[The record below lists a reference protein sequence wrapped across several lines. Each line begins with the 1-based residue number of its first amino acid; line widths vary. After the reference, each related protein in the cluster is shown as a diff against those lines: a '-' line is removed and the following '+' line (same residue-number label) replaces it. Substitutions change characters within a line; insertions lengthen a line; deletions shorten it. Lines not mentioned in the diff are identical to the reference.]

1 MKRMDFDLFRLE
13 DRVLFEAAAVAEIVD
28 AAEAA
33 QDNPNANVSESE
45 KQAQEDRDTLKNAPP
60 ENSAAQT
67 GQNDGKPQG
76 DPSEAADVDAQVEQ
90 LIQGEIPAM
99 DGDAEVTIPEIGDS
113 SSVVGEAEESGNLV
127 DAVIVSS
134 DATISSG
141 KELVVINDTV
151 PDRDAILAELKL
163 NQEVLILEDGTG
175 LAELNK
181 YLDAHEGKYDAIHL
195 VTHGNEGYIFVNSEK
210 IDADNF
216 DSAEWKAVGEH
227 LTDDGDILLY
237 GCNTAETDDGRLL
250 VDKIAEAS
258 GADVAA
264 SVDITG
270 IGGDWELEY
279 ASGTVETS
287 EISVAGFDYRLT
299 DHNVTSNTDSGDNT
313 LRWALEE
320 AQDGDSISFTL
331 GSNNTIMLNST
342 LVIEINRFKLQG
354 VTIDGGNT
362 NGDNV
367 ILDGGNTVT
376 PPMDGSLTYE
386 ANGVQIMAI
395 SGYNIVTLQNLTF
408 QNGAEEH
415 TGGGA
420 IYCSSST
427 LTVSNSIFVG
437 NSSYSGGAIYCINSD
452 LTVINS
458 IFERNS
464 SVTASGAICAI
475 HGVSTVRNSTF
486 VENSAYGSGGAI
498 FLGCDGSG
506 GDLNA
511 MVADS
516 TFIENSSITG
526 SGGAIVFYHYWPL
539 NYTNLTIENSKFE
552 GNSAG
557 GQGGALSITDCSLLS
572 IKESTFKNN
581 SAGGNG
587 GAIYLE
593 YIHKSPDNR
602 IIENSTF
609 SENSADN
616 AGGAIYDFNTDYAFT
631 PLVVN
636 GGIFS
641 KNSALHGMGGAIASV
656 REEGNGSSSR
666 YWDII
671 VNGAVL
677 KENTASRAGAIW
689 ADSRI
694 IINNCS
700 IINNSAKTVGA
711 IELTTSKLWDTAP
724 IIANTTFAENRETE
738 ENSGCVFLSAH
749 TGYVAKLDII
759 NCIILGAQ
767 ENAYDIALSDKAKLI
782 GCSVQV
788 YNSLT
793 GNVSPSVALKDGNKT
808 GVRYQDV
815 FKINADGSL
824 IMNSDGSIPIKNKG
838 LAAGNGVYV
847 WHADSYTRIAYS
859 KSPTGIDKTLIRGN
873 FETDNKIDIDQHG
886 KKREYVTD
894 IGSLIRDEVFS
905 VDITVN
911 NDLYTYNGKSQGSSG
926 YTWVAP
932 IPEFTIDDTEAVYT
946 YTDAED
952 VVSTEAPVNTGEYS
966 VTVSGLKL
974 LYEGQEVSADKYIF
988 NYIPGTVTITP
999 KEITVTADAV
1009 TQVYGDPEKALTYQT
1024 NGLIADDTLSGSLE
1038 RASGKTV
1045 GEYAIMQGTLANSNY
1060 NIHFT
1065 GADYTITK
1073 RDLTITAGDILDHT
1087 YGTAYTL
1094 SYTSNTLGIGDRFTG
1109 NLAIDPNDANKSR
1122 SGNYAVGNHAITI
1135 GSLDIVDESGVDM
1148 SDNYNIHFNEGTL
1161 NIVQAVIEVA
1171 TVEVAD
1177 KVYDGTTSATLES
1190 WSFYN
1195 PVANADALHL
1205 SGTASFGTKH
1215 AGSGKVASV
1224 KDFVLTGADAGNY
1237 ILQSEVEL
1245 TTTATIE
1252 KATLSIV
1259 LDDAAKG
1266 YGSAD
1271 PGFTVKTAVG
1281 LQTGDKITGIDRS
1294 DKGENVGKYAIDQY
1308 AIDDGNGGNNY
1319 TVESFTP
1326 GTLTISS
1333 KVLTIAIDNVEF
1345 TYNGAEQFATSYTAN
1360 GLETGDVITSLTV
1373 EGVTDAGIYSIAA
1386 TAAEIRNNGQDVT
1399 GNYTIS
1405 FVRNTDNVTVKAADV
1420 IVTALDSVATYG
1432 EDYFLKHDGLL
1443 FGDDA
1448 FTGELAVIDGSA
1460 SSSGKLNAGTYTIG
1474 QGTLDA
1480 GRNYNLIFH
1489 TGVLTVN
1496 KAKLSVG
1503 SMNAADRSYDGSEAA
1518 EMTGYTF
1525 DGLLTGD
1532 QVTLTGTGKFADR
1545 HAGTDKAVT
1554 FGDLAISGADSG
1566 NYHLATDHFAT
1577 TADISRAAI
1586 EIRANDA
1593 GKGYG
1598 SSDPALSYT
1607 ILSGK
1612 LYGTDTIDISR
1623 EAGENVG
1630 NYAIDRYEV
1639 NDGNGGGDYEV
1650 VFTPGNFTIGARSAV
1665 ITVGTT
1671 TVGYNGDV
1679 QSATEYTI
1687 DGLESGHS
1695 VYQINLGGA
1704 RNAGTHTVTVESIVI
1719 HDADGNDVTANYGLS
1734 YQAGT
1739 LEIQQAEITVHATAE
1754 TMTYGEQA
1762 NAGYTYNGTLYGS
1775 DEFTGALSIA
1785 GAMNS
1790 QNTLYAAGTAHFE
1803 RGTLGIADGNNG
1815 GNYRITFVGADLTVK
1830 AKEISLST
1838 VEIQDKV
1845 YDGTTDAAVLTA
1857 MVAGMEAGDSLSV
1870 VTDGASASFVSK
1882 NVGTDVEVNADGF
1895 VLAGADRNNYI
1906 LKSDSFKTTADITK
1920 ANLTIYTQNAS
1931 KIYGDNDPGFTF
1943 SADGLKAGDSITDL
1957 GRSNIGTNVGSY
1969 EIDLYTLNDGNNG
1982 NNYNVT
1988 LHTGKLTIT
1997 PKDITVTADAQTK
2010 VYGEADP
2017 ELTYQVS
2024 GLVGNDTLAGSLTRA
2039 VGEDVGA
2046 YEITQGTLA
2055 NSNYNISFI
2064 GANLTITAKSDVVV
2078 KPSGLNFDQYSEAVN
2093 PNFSA
2098 LHPALTGRGLASV
2111 GLFSRLNENVYAMN
2125 HSALHAHLELRNG
2138 LRGSINNETA
2148 SGRAVLPIDHSM
2160 MTIDAPLKNHSGFLF
2175 SRTMVMKPEAL
2186 ANGKEIMIDSS
2197 FAELRHMENTSAE
2210 KTHSSWHFLPESV
2223 KLPRS
2228 FFIDDVPAEELP
2240 DPAYDLRGIRAE
2252 LPRRA
2257 DAFKSELDLLLE
2269 ELVGA

>member
-1 MKRMDFDLFRLE
+1 MNRRDLELFRLE

-33 QDNPNANVSESE
+33 QDNPNANVNEAE
-45 KQAQEDRDTLKNAPP
+45 KQAQDERDALKNVPP
-60 ENSAAQT
+60 ENPADQAEQSEGDAQR
-67 GQNDGKPQG
+67 
-76 DPSEAADVDAQVEQ
+76 DPAEAADVDAQVEQ
-90 LIQGEIPAM
+90 LIQGEIPVT
-99 DGDAEVTIPEIGDS
+99 DGDVDVTIPELGDS
-113 SSVVGEAEESGNLV
+113 SSAVLEAGESGNLV
-127 DAVIVSS
+127 DVLIVPS
-134 DATISSG
+134 DTTISSG

-999 KEITVTADAV
+999 KEITIDPNDPSFQYAIDSKVYDGNTTVTGAELSIVIGGETVALNWTDGQFNSKDVVSVTDATFSGLSCGNDNYILSTDTVTVGAAGKITAKDITVTAD
-1009 TQVYGDPEKALTYQT
+1009 TRTKVYGSADPKLTYQVD
-1024 NGLIADDTLSGSLE
+1024 GLIGNDSLSGELT
-1038 RASGKTV
+1038 RATGEDV
-1045 GEYAIMQGTLANSNY
+1045 GDYAILQGTLANSNY
-1060 NIHFT
+1060 NINFT
-1065 GADYTITK
+1065 GAVLSIIAKEIVIDPTDPNFQYTIDT
-1073 RDLTITAGDILDHT
+1073 
-1087 YGTAYTL
+1087 
-1094 SYTSNTLGIGDRFTG
+1094 
-1109 NLAIDPNDANKSR
+1109 
-1122 SGNYAVGNHAITI
+1122 
-1135 GSLDIVDESGVDM
+1135 
-1148 SDNYNIHFNEGTL
+1148 
-1161 NIVQAVIEVA
+1161 
-1171 TVEVAD
+1171 
-1177 KVYDGTTSATLES
+1177 KVYDGTR
-1190 WSFYN
+1190 N
-1195 PVANADALHL
+1195 M
-1205 SGTASFGTKH
+1205 
-1215 AGSGKVASV
+1215 
-1224 KDFVLTGADAGNY
+1224 TGASITVEIGEETVALTWTGALFDSANVLDVTNATFTGLKSSNGNY
-1237 ILQSEVEL
+1237 ILS
-1245 TTTATIE
+1245 
-1252 KATLSIV
+1252 
-1259 LDDAAKG
+1259 
-1266 YGSAD
+1266 
-1271 PGFTVKTAVG
+1271 
-1281 LQTGDKITGIDRS
+1281 
-1294 DKGENVGKYAIDQY
+1294 
-1308 AIDDGNGGNNY
+1308 
-1319 TVESFTP
+1319 
-1326 GTLTISS
+1326 
-1333 KVLTIAIDNVEF
+1333 
-1345 TYNGAEQFATSYTAN
+1345 
-1360 GLETGDVITSLTV
+1360 
-1373 EGVTDAGIYSIAA
+1373 TD
-1386 TAAEIRNNGQDVT
+1386 
-1399 GNYTIS
+1399 
-1405 FVRNTDNVTVKAADV
+1405 
-1420 IVTALDSVATYG
+1420 
-1432 EDYFLKHDGLL
+1432 
-1443 FGDDA
+1443 
-1448 FTGELAVIDGSA
+1448 
-1460 SSSGKLNAGTYTIG
+1460 
-1474 QGTLDA
+1474 
-1480 GRNYNLIFH
+1480 
-1489 TGVLTVN
+1489 
-1496 KAKLSVG
+1496 
-1503 SMNAADRSYDGSEAA
+1503 
-1518 EMTGYTF
+1518 
-1525 DGLLTGD
+1525 
-1532 QVTLTGTGKFADR
+1532 
-1545 HAGTDKAVT
+1545 
-1554 FGDLAISGADSG
+1554 
-1566 NYHLATDHFAT
+1566 
-1577 TADISRAAI
+1577 
-1586 EIRANDA
+1586 
-1593 GKGYG
+1593 
-1598 SSDPALSYT
+1598 
-1607 ILSGK
+1607 
-1612 LYGTDTIDISR
+1612 
-1623 EAGENVG
+1623 
-1630 NYAIDRYEV
+1630 
-1639 NDGNGGGDYEV
+1639 
-1650 VFTPGNFTIGARSAV
+1650 
-1665 ITVGTT
+1665 
-1671 TVGYNGDV
+1671 
-1679 QSATEYTI
+1679 
-1687 DGLESGHS
+1687 
-1695 VYQINLGGA
+1695 
-1704 RNAGTHTVTVESIVI
+1704 TVTVS
-1719 HDADGNDVTANYGLS
+1719 
-1734 YQAGT
+1734 
-1739 LEIQQAEITVHATAE
+1739 
-1754 TMTYGEQA
+1754 
-1762 NAGYTYNGTLYGS
+1762 
-1775 DEFTGALSIA
+1775 
-1785 GAMNS
+1785 
-1790 QNTLYAAGTAHFE
+1790 AAGKI
-1803 RGTLGIADGNNG
+1803 IA
-1815 GNYRITFVGADLTVK
+1815 
-1830 AKEISLST
+1830 
-1838 VEIQDKV
+1838 
-1845 YDGTTDAAVLTA
+1845 
-1857 MVAGMEAGDSLSV
+1857 
-1870 VTDGASASFVSK
+1870 
-1882 NVGTDVEVNADGF
+1882 
-1895 VLAGADRNNYI
+1895 
-1906 LKSDSFKTTADITK
+1906 
-1920 ANLTIYTQNAS
+1920 
-1931 KIYGDNDPGFTF
+1931 
-1943 SADGLKAGDSITDL
+1943 
-1957 GRSNIGTNVGSY
+1957 
-1969 EIDLYTLNDGNNG
+1969 
-1982 NNYNVT
+1982 
-1988 LHTGKLTIT
+1988 
-1997 PKDITVTADAQTK
+1997 KDITVTADAQTK
-2010 VYGEADP
+2010 VYGSADPELTYQVDGLVGDDTLAGSLEREVGEDVGEYAITQGTLSNSNYNISFTGAVLTITAKEITIDPNDPTFHYAIDSKVYDGNTAVTGAELSVVIGGETIKLNWTDGQFNSKDVVSVTNATFSGLTSTNSNYVLSTDRVTVDATGKITAKDITVTADVQTKVYGEADPELTYQVGGLVGDDTLSGALEREVGEDVGEYAILQGTLANSNYNINFTGATFTITAKEITIDPDDPTFHYVIDSKVYDGTTQVTGAELSVVIGGETIKLNWTDGQFNSKDVVSVTDATFTGLTSANSNYVLAADRVTVDASGKITAKDITVIGDAQTKVYGEADPELTYQVSGLVGEDTLTGSLEREVGEDVGEYAITQGTLANSNYNINFTGATFTITAKEITIDPDDPNFHYAIDSKVYDGNTTVTGAELSVVIGGETVKLNWTDGQFNSKDVVSVTNATFSGLTSTNSNYVLSTGRVTVDASGKILAKDITVAANDQTKIYGEVDPQLTYQVSGLVGNDTLAGSLTRAVGEDVGAYEITQGTLANSNYNISFIGATFTITAKEITIDPNDPNFHYAIDSKVYDGNTTVAGAELSVVIGGETVVLNWTNGQFNSKDVLSVTDATFTGLTSSNGNYVLSTDSVTVDATGKILAKDITVTADAQTKVYGSADP

-2257 DAFKSELDLLLE
+2257 DAFKSELELLLE

>member
-1 MKRMDFDLFRLE
+1 M
-13 DRVLFEAAAVAEIVD
+13 
-28 AAEAA
+28 
-33 QDNPNANVSESE
+33 
-45 KQAQEDRDTLKNAPP
+45 
-60 ENSAAQT
+60 
-67 GQNDGKPQG
+67 
-76 DPSEAADVDAQVEQ
+76 
-90 LIQGEIPAM
+90 
-99 DGDAEVTIPEIGDS
+99 
-113 SSVVGEAEESGNLV
+113 
-127 DAVIVSS
+127 
-134 DATISSG
+134 
-141 KELVVINDTV
+141 
-151 PDRDAILAELKL
+151 
-163 NQEVLILEDGTG
+163 
-175 LAELNK
+175 
-181 YLDAHEGKYDAIHL
+181 
-195 VTHGNEGYIFVNSEK
+195 
-210 IDADNF
+210 
-216 DSAEWKAVGEH
+216 
-227 LTDDGDILLY
+227 
-237 GCNTAETDDGRLL
+237 
-250 VDKIAEAS
+250 
-258 GADVAA
+258 
-264 SVDITG
+264 
-270 IGGDWELEY
+270 
-279 ASGTVETS
+279 
-287 EISVAGFDYRLT
+287 
-299 DHNVTSNTDSGDNT
+299 
-313 LRWALEE
+313 
-320 AQDGDSISFTL
+320 
-331 GSNNTIMLNST
+331 
-342 LVIEINRFKLQG
+342 
-354 VTIDGGNT
+354 
-362 NGDNV
+362 
-367 ILDGGNTVT
+367 
-376 PPMDGSLTYE
+376 
-386 ANGVQIMAI
+386 
-395 SGYNIVTLQNLTF
+395 
-408 QNGAEEH
+408 
-415 TGGGA
+415 
-420 IYCSSST
+420 
-427 LTVSNSIFVG
+427 
-437 NSSYSGGAIYCINSD
+437 
-452 LTVINS
+452 
-458 IFERNS
+458 
-464 SVTASGAICAI
+464 
-475 HGVSTVRNSTF
+475 
-486 VENSAYGSGGAI
+486 
-498 FLGCDGSG
+498 
-506 GDLNA
+506 
-511 MVADS
+511 
-516 TFIENSSITG
+516 
-526 SGGAIVFYHYWPL
+526 
-539 NYTNLTIENSKFE
+539 
-552 GNSAG
+552 
-557 GQGGALSITDCSLLS
+557 
-572 IKESTFKNN
+572 
-581 SAGGNG
+581 
-587 GAIYLE
+587 
-593 YIHKSPDNR
+593 
-602 IIENSTF
+602 
-609 SENSADN
+609 
-616 AGGAIYDFNTDYAFT
+616 
-631 PLVVN
+631 
-636 GGIFS
+636 
-641 KNSALHGMGGAIASV
+641 
-656 REEGNGSSSR
+656 
-666 YWDII
+666 
-671 VNGAVL
+671 
-677 KENTASRAGAIW
+677 
-689 ADSRI
+689 
-694 IINNCS
+694 
-700 IINNSAKTVGA
+700 
-711 IELTTSKLWDTAP
+711 
-724 IIANTTFAENRETE
+724 
-738 ENSGCVFLSAH
+738 
-749 TGYVAKLDII
+749 
-759 NCIILGAQ
+759 
-767 ENAYDIALSDKAKLI
+767 
-782 GCSVQV
+782 
-788 YNSLT
+788 
-793 GNVSPSVALKDGNKT
+793 
-808 GVRYQDV
+808 
-815 FKINADGSL
+815 
-824 IMNSDGSIPIKNKG
+824 
-838 LAAGNGVYV
+838 
-847 WHADSYTRIAYS
+847 
-859 KSPTGIDKTLIRGN
+859 
-873 FETDNKIDIDQHG
+873 
-886 KKREYVTD
+886 
-894 IGSLIRDEVFS
+894 
-905 VDITVN
+905 
-911 NDLYTYNGKSQGSSG
+911 
-926 YTWVAP
+926 
-932 IPEFTIDDTEAVYT
+932 
-946 YTDAED
+946 
-952 VVSTEAPVNTGEYS
+952 
-966 VTVSGLKL
+966 
-974 LYEGQEVSADKYIF
+974 
-988 NYIPGTVTITP
+988 TITP
-999 KEITVTADAV
+999 KDITVTADAV

-1073 RDLTITAGDILDHT
+1073 RDLTITAGDILGHT

-1190 WSFYN
+1190 WSFNN

-1373 EGVTDAGIYSIAA
+1373 EGVKDAGIYSIAA
-1386 TAAEIRNNGQDVT
+1386 TDVEIRNNGQDVT

-1420 IVTALDSVATYG
+1420 IVTAADSAATYG
-1432 EDYFLKHDGLL
+1432 EDYSLIHDGVL
-1443 FGDDA
+1443 FGNDT
-1448 FTGELAVIDGSA
+1448 FTGELAVIDGST

-1474 QGTLDA
+1474 PGTLDA
-1480 GRNYNLIFH
+1480 GNNYNLIFH

-1496 KAKLSVG
+1496 KAELSVG
-1503 SMNAADRSYDGSEAA
+1503 SMSAADRSYDGSEAA

-1566 NYHLATDHFAT
+1566 NYHLATDHFVT

-1815 GNYRITFVGADLTVK
+1815 GNYRITFVGANLTVK

-1988 LHTGKLTIT
+1988 LHSGKLTIIPKNIT
-1997 PKDITVTADAQTK
+1997 VTADTQTKVYGEADPELTYQVNGLVGDDMLAGSLEREAGEDVGEYAITQGTLANSNYNISFIGATFTITAKEITIDPNDPNFHYALDSKVYDGNTTVSGAELSVVIGGETVVLNWTDGQFNSKDVLSVTDATFTGLTSSNGNYVLSTDSVTVDATGKILAKDITVTADAQTK
-2010 VYGEADP
+2010 VYGSADP